1 MRGRTVPRRR
11 GLTLALALA
20 LAAALPLAA
29 QERPAAVR
37 RLSLEEALARAEATS
52 EDLVIAEA
60 GLLSARGERLRAESE
75 YYPRVTGAA
84 DYTRTVASEFS
95 GLGGGAGGTPPPPP
109 CAPFMPDTTLP
120 LPVRVDS
127 LERAVACLSAGGGA
141 ATPPDLSQLFGGGQ
155 LPFGNPNRYDL
166 NVTLSQLLY
175 TGGRRGAQLRIAGA
189 DSSIARQELR
199 ATRAQVVLDATRA
212 YFDAALA
219 ARLLEIAGEALAQAE
234 RTLEVTRVAVAGGEQ
249 AEFDALRARVAR
261 DNAQAVVIQRRAER
275 DIAFARL
282 RTLLNLPGAEPIELT
297 TPLDAEA
304 QPAVER
310 RAPDAPGPDTV
321 AALRPPVREAVEAV
335 AIEEARLRIARAQR
349 YPEVSVIAQYGRVA
363 LPNTTIPSLDD
374 FRPTFWF
381 GVSARV
387 PIFTGGQ
394 IRGDELVAQSAVREA
409 RARLDR
415 VRELAVQDALTILA
429 LLEAAHAAW
438 VASTGTVEEAER
450 AYAIAELR
458 YQQGAS
464 SLLELN
470 DTRVMLEEARGNRA
484 RAARDLQVARTRA
497 ALLPDLPLQ
506 TADPGLDFA
515 IPAAL
520 QIAPRQ
526 PAATT
531 PAAALPAL
539 PAETGGRTTIT
550 RRTGSRITG
559 TPGSGR
565 RP

>member
-1 MRGRTVPRRR
+1 VRGRTVPRRR
-11 GLTLALALA
+11 GLTLGVALA
-20 LAAALPLAA
+20 LAAAPPLAA

-37 RLSLEEALARAEATS
+37 QLSLEEALARAEATS

-95 GLGGGAGGTPPPPP
+95 GLGGGAGGTPPAPP
-109 CAPFMPDTTLP
+109 CTPFLPDTTLP

-127 LERAVACLSAGGGA
+127 LERAVACLSAGG
-141 ATPPDLSQLFGGGQ
+141 ATTPDLSQLFGGGQ
-155 LPFGNPNRYDL
+155 FPFGNPNRYDL
-166 NVTLSQLLY
+166 NVVLSQALY
-175 TGGRRGAQLRIAGA
+175 TGGRRGAQRRIAEA
-189 DSSIARQELR
+189 DSSVARLELR

-219 ARLLEIAGEALAQAE
+219 ARLVEIAREALAQAE
-234 RTLEVTRVAVAGGEQ
+234 QALAVTRVAVAGGEQ

-261 DNAQAVVIQRRAER
+261 DNAQAVVIQRQAER

-282 RTLLNLPGAEPIELT
+282 RTLLDLPGAEPIELT
-297 TPLDAEA
+297 TPLDAEP
-304 QPAVER
+304 QPAVAR
-310 RAPDAPGPDTV
+310 RAPDVPGPDTA

-349 YPEVSVIAQYGRVA
+349 LPEVSITAQYGRVA

-394 IRGDELVAQSAVREA
+394 IRGDEYVAQAAVREA

-415 VRELAVQDALTILA
+415 VRELAVQDARTILA

-458 YQQGAS
+458 YQQGVS
-464 SLLELN
+464 SLLELA

-506 TADPGLDFA
+506 TADPGLEFA

-520 QIAPRQ
+520 QIAPQQ
-526 PAATT
+526 PTATT
-531 PAAALPAL
+531 PATILPAQTAI
-539 PAETGGRTTIT
+539 PGQRTTIPRT
-550 RRTGSRITG
+550 RDPRITG